1 VKIEKQ
7 RAVIEKTEKIFRR
20 QLETLREN
28 DDEESKRRSAA
39 IKKQLNTKSQMKKER
54 ARELAD
60 RKRAER
66 LTSSDSGDGWSA
78 YRNARRDEDL
88 ERWLAGTAV
97 ERDPDE
103 QQ

>member
-1 VKIEKQ
+1 
-7 RAVIEKTEKIFRR
+7 
-20 QLETLREN
+20 
-28 DDEESKRRSAA
+28 
-39 IKKQLNTKSQMKKER
+39 MKKER

-60 RKRAER
+60 RKRAEK

-88 ERWLAGTAV
+88 ERWLAGAAV